1 MNDKLNSH
9 SPFYL
14 CTGFHRSGTSL
25 IAQSLAKGGMHMG
38 DELMGASFSNP
49 LGHVEDIPAVRLHD
63 KIFEINGTDWR
74 FHHHSPLV
82 KPVWFENYLSRYVDE
97 RGRNTALSGVK
108 DPRACFFLD
117 NWQVAVGDRMRYV
130 LVYRHWS
137 TAANSLLSRA
147 SRHLINGTAPISAN
161 KVNLSF
167 FQTPTFAFDMW
178 EASNAEI
185 LSFYKKYPD
194 RCLLISQEA
203 YVDQNIRF
211 EGRGQKIGLDGRYF
225 DHNVVKSSL
234 TTGSVPASV
243 LSMLPKEQVEHL
255 DNTWQQLQDLA
266 DVPSPTTPMVND
278 DEPLA
283 KTVNWFVDKVAPNQ
297 SDTVPSIPNVNQRF
311 DLSSLSWQEALG
323 FLSRIPEQEVSVAL
337 FDNMMAR
344 PFTHA
349 GHYDTLAKIAHKNQ
363 DLITTKLCKMRGMQ
377 AESNSWQP
385 DEWVVYTEGC
395 KDWLCQVDSELPKEN
410 PYSLLPKDSS
420 SITSKLVADLFKLKV
435 TQISLCVHSD
445 SHLYGRDWL
454 SGVLLHRAFL
464 QQEYRTLA
472 VLAASQGWHS
482 LREFCLFKALRSGM
496 HFDLIMEFGDL
507 YLSQGMTVKAFQC
520 FEAAFALAPGSAA
533 LLCRLG
539 DVMLEMGDIDK
550 ASGYFKRAK
559 ANAPQ
564 HPAVLRT
571 GKRLNMSLTK
581 QHASIQVA
589 PTLSEGAQ
597 QNVMPLVESYE
608 QVLTILHHDEQA
620 GIALDRYNMRMS
632 FIMRDNVN
640 WLKNGLAILPQ
651 NSRGCLVE
659 KVYGH
664 WLKLWPKE
672 ALDTELGL
680 PLTLDYQPSVAS
692 NNRGTSDTRILICL
706 SIDDIANAPE
716 LLSFICHCP
725 INADLRIVCSMQD
738 ESWLREHVIRYGLVK
753 ATFLRDKP
761 DNQYLSEYD
770 LVCYLNTPVVGLN
783 NKPVNILLQQLFA
796 LVGDRLV
803 IDRILGAFERDDTL
817 GLVVAS
823 YHPDVSHQIGWG
835 SNFEQAKH
843 FMQNSNMLLPKSV
856 DLFPFGGMYWARPK
870 ALSGAFSANLQK
882 ESELVF
888 LKLLPTFVSQAGF
901 TTSPTHLLR

>member
-1 MNDKLNSH
+1 MNDKLDSH

-49 LGHVEDIPAVRLHD
+49 LGHVEDMPVVRLHD
-63 KIFEINGTDWR
+63 KMFEVNGTDWR

-82 KPVWFENYLSRYVDE
+82 KPDWFNNYISRYLNE
-97 RGRNTALSGVK
+97 SAHNTALSGVK

-117 NWQVAVGDRMRYV
+117 NWQVAGGDRMRYV

-147 SRHLINGTAPISAN
+147 SRHLINGTAPIAAN

-167 FQTPTFAFDMW
+167 FQTPTLAFDMW
-178 EASNAEI
+178 KASNAEI
-185 LSFYKKYPD
+185 LSFYRKHPD

-203 YVDQNIRF
+203 YLDPNNRF
-211 EGRGQKIGLDGRYF
+211 EGCGQKIGLDGRYF

-243 LSMLPKEQVEHL
+243 LSMLSKEQVEHL

-278 DEPLA
+278 DDPLA
-283 KTVNWFVDKVAPNQ
+283 KTVNWFVDKIATNQ
-297 SDTVPSIPNVNQRF
+297 SDTLPIIPTAKQKF

-323 FLSRIPEQEVSVAL
+323 FLSRIPEEKVYVTL
-337 FDNMMAR
+337 FDDMMAR

-363 DLITTKLCKMRGMQ
+363 DYITTKLCKMRGMQ
-377 AESNSWQP
+377 AKSNSWQP
-385 DEWVVYTEGC
+385 DKWVMYTEGC
-395 KDWLCQVDSELPKEN
+395 IDWLCQADSELPKEN
-410 PYSLLPKDSS
+410 PYSLLPQHTS
-420 SITSKLVADLFKLKV
+420 SITSEQVPDYLKLKV
-435 TQISLCVHSD
+435 EQISQCIHSD
-445 SHLYGRDWL
+445 SHLHGRDWL
-454 SGVLLHRAFL
+454 SDVLLHRAFL
-464 QQEYRTLA
+464 PQEYRTLA
-472 VLAASQGWHS
+472 ALAAGQAWHS
-482 LREFCLFKALRSGM
+482 LREFCLFKALRSGI

-520 FEAAFALAPGSAA
+520 FEAALALAPGSAA
-533 LLCRLG
+533 ILCRLG

-550 ASGYFKRAK
+550 ASGYLKRAK
-559 ANAPQ
+559 ASAPQ
-564 HPAVLRT
+564 HPAVLRC
-571 GKRLNMSLTK
+571 GKRLNMLLTR
-581 QHASIQVA
+581 QSASIQVTA
-589 PTLSEGAQ
+589 PLLLGAQ

-608 QVLTILHHDEQA
+608 QVLKILRNDEQA

-651 NSRGCLVE
+651 NSRRCLAE

-672 ALDTELGL
+672 ALDAELGL

-692 NNRGTSDTRILICL
+692 NNRVTSDKRILICL
-706 SIDDIANAPE
+706 SIDDTANAPE
-716 LLSFICHCP
+716 LLSFMGHCP
-725 INADLRIVCSMQD
+725 INADLRIVCSMQV
-738 ESWLREHVIRYGLVK
+738 ESLLREHVIRYGLVK
-753 ATFLRDKP
+753 AKFLRDKP

-770 LVCYLNTPVVGLN
+770 LVCYLNIPVVGLN

-796 LVGDRLV
+796 LVGDQLV
-803 IDRILGAFERDDTL
+803 IDKILGAFERDDTL
-817 GLVVAS
+817 GLAVAP
-823 YHPDVSHQIGWG
+823 YHPDVSQQIGWG
-835 SNFEQAKH
+835 SDFEQAKH
-843 FMQNSNMLLPKSV
+843 FMQNSNMLLPESI

-870 ALSGAFSANLQK
+870 ALSGAFSANLYK
-882 ESELVF
+882 ESEPVF
-888 LKLLPTFVSQAGF
+888 LKLLPTFVSLAGF